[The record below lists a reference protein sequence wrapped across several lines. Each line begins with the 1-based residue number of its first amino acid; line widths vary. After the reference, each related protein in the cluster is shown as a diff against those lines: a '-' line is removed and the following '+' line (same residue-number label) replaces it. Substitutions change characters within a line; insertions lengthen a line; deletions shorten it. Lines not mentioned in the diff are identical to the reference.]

1 MSDEE
6 ATKKLE
12 EEWDEMLEQESKNM
26 KEAWVIRAQKL
37 KEREEREKLQE
48 EMRKKMLEEQQKGI
62 TISIKV
68 ILSIIK
74 IK

>member
-1 MSDEE
+1 MKLSDEE

-12 EEWDEMLEQESKNM
+12 AEWDEMLEQESKNM

-48 EMRKKMLEEQQKGI
+48 EMRKKMLEEQQKGNNNK
-62 TISIKV
+62 T
-68 ILSIIK
+68 LGTRYII
-74 IK
+74 